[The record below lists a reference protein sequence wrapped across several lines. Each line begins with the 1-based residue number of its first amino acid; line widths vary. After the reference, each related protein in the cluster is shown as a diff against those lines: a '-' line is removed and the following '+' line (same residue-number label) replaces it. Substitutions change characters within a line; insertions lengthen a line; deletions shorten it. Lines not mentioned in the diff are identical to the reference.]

1 MGRKVM
7 KNDPQAWF
15 KFEGEGEPWDQ
26 AADRRSDVGRGR
38 VAGDLA
44 PVLP

>member
-1 MGRKVM
+1 MGRNVM

-15 KFEGEGEPWDQ
+15 KFAGEGEPSDQ
-26 AADRRSDVGRGR
+26 AADRRSEFGRGR